1 MALASDGFVAVHLN
15 MDGNT
20 MQRDPE
26 IVSKGFVF
34 VSDAE
39 ELFEKAR
46 RRIRNLA
53 KDSNGSDL
61 KTGIEK
67 DLSRFFYNETK
78 RRPMVL
84 VFTDSE

>member
-1 MALASDGFVAVHLN
+1 
-15 MDGNT
+15 

-53 KDSNGSDL
+53 KESNGRDL
-61 KTGIEK
+61 KADIEK

>member
-1 MALASDGFVAVHLN
+1 
-15 MDGNT
+15 
-20 MQRDPE
+20 
-26 IVSKGFVF
+26 VSKGFVF

-39 ELFEKAR
+39 QLFEKAR

-53 KDSNGSDL
+53 KESNGSDL
-61 KTGIEK
+61 KADIEK